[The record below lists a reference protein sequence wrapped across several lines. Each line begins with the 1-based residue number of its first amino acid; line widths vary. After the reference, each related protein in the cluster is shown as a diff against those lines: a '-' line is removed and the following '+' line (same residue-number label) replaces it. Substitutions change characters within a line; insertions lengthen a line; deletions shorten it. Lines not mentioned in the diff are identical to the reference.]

1 MKLFL
6 TFFSAVLRNKQLVEN
21 IGMECGANMLHG
33 FGALLF
39 WDVRIG
45 QGHGVIIFLVVH
57 GGLGSCNDARVEHL
71 VFEDSNPRMYI

>member
-1 MKLFL
+1 
-6 TFFSAVLRNKQLVEN
+6 
-21 IGMECGANMLHG
+21 MLHG

-57 GGLGSCNDARVEHL
+57 GGLGSCINVVPLHTSQGCFMFWIIILFVDGKL
-71 VFEDSNPRMYI
+71 